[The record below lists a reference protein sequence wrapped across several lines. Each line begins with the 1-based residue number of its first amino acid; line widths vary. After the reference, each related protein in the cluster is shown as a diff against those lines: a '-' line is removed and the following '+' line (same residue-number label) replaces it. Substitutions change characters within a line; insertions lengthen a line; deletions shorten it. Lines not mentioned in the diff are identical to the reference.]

1 MEKRE
6 VPVWDQPDP
15 TKTEDPLS
23 KKKKASAKAR
33 AKAAGRPYPNLIDNM
48 AAAKS
53 VKKDEQASVNLSG
66 KLHRIYREK
75 NGDVVVNHA
84 GSKKQNG
91 SYDKINLSETAGVK
105 SVKGGVK
112 STTNWHK
119 KYPHAKVSKSR
130 KLPVTGMWKHLSGQ
144 TTPLRIIGQ
153 NPSTKD
159 SFDVVDYKDVKRILP
174 RSSIIF
180 TKPKNVSK
188 AMEYSVGMTQSRF
201 GGSSAVGKAF
211 VEPIEK
217 SAVGLVRS
225 GVGQSQKRVAQAT
238 TSNTQE
244 WSASARADMRRRAER
259 AMSPSAGK
267 EIVMRPS
274 RLAAVP
280 KPVDNTRAAA
290 TRSGRNP
297 SKEVAVRGKRTPEFV
312 QSTPLRA
319 VKSSQG
325 TFLGMPGMRIP
336 DAASAK
342 KVKPKKQKVKVTT
355 RSYAPEAAAA
365 TAVGGTLGYA
375 GYKNINK
382 AVDEFGNQIP
392 PKTNTSTLAMA
403 GGAGAAALGAK
414 KFGDARVAPVK
425 LDAAASQAKRN
436 AALNAKRLSDAKSA
450 ATFAGANKTKFRGGT
465 ELRRAQNNLRLA
477 QNRADISASQAKS
490 AKKATKIA
498 GLKQRDLR
506 WKGAAL
512 LAGGAGLAGM
522 GAAMKEKGL

>member
-1 MEKRE
+1 MNKRD

-48 AAAKS
+48 A
-53 VKKDEQASVNLSG
+53 
-66 KLHRIYREK
+66 
-75 NGDVVVNHA
+75 
-84 GSKKQNG
+84 
-91 SYDKINLSETAGVK
+91 
-105 SVKGGVK
+105 
-112 STTNWHK
+112 
-119 KYPHAKVSKSR
+119 VSKAR
-130 KLPVTGMWKHLSGQ
+130 KLPVTGMWKHMSGQ

-153 NPSTKD
+153 NPTVKD

-174 RSSIIF
+174 RGSIIF

-201 GGSSAVGKAF
+201 GGSSAIGKAF

-217 SAVGLVRS
+217 SAVGIVRS
-225 GVGQSQKRVAQAT
+225 GVGQSQKRVAQAVPSST
-238 TSNTQE
+238 KE
-244 WSASARADMRRRAER
+244 WSAGARAEMRRRADR
-259 AMSPSAGK
+259 AVRGVEGK
-267 EIVMRPS
+267 EIVLRPS
-274 RLAAVP
+274 RLATVA
-280 KPVDNTRAAA
+280 KPADNVRPASP
-290 TRSGRNP
+290 RSGRNA

-319 VKSSQG
+319 VKSNQS
-325 TFLGMPGMRIP
+325 TFLGMPGMRMP
-336 DAASAK
+336 DAPVAAAK
-342 KVKPKKQKVKVTT
+342 KAKPKKQKVKVTT

-365 TAVGGTLGYA
+365 AGIGGAIGYT
-375 GYKNINK
+375 GYKNVNK

-392 PKTNTSTLAMA
+392 RKTNTSTLAMA

-425 LDAAASQAKRN
+425 LDAAATQAKRN

-465 ELRRAQNNLRLA
+465 ELRRAQNNLRIA
-477 QNRADISASQAKS
+477 QNRADVSASQAKG
-490 AKKATKIA
+490 AKKAKKVA
-498 GLKQRDLR
+498 GLTQRNLR
-506 WKGAAL
+506 WKGAGL

-522 GAAMKEKGL
+522 GVAMKEKDL